1 MNSLL
6 LAFYGDDFTGST
18 DAMEMLT
25 RQGFRTVLFLNPPD
39 PEELRRDYPDVDCIG
54 IAGISRSLRTE
65 ELEKELTPIFERML
79 AYHPSVVHYKVCS
92 TFDSAPELGSI
103 GRVMD
108 IGKRYFANQQA
119 TPILAGAPPLSR
131 YTVFGQHFAAIG
143 DEVHRLDRHPIM
155 SVHPATPMDESDLRH
170 HLGKQTELPIGLMSI
185 LDLEGDEEKVWQ
197 RFAHKTEPIIV
208 LDSLKQ
214 SDTLAAGKLLWRLA
228 QTNDPLFVVGS
239 SGVEHA
245 LGEAWKS
252 AGTVSFHRGLPAYST
267 HDASMSKSNSI
278 VVVSGSA
285 SDITRK
291 QIEAAEKEGFFSLRL
306 SLNELLNEVTGET
319 ELHQL
324 VDLAEKQLRSGKD
337 IILYTAKGPHDP
349 AISEIRE
356 QLSTQGITP
365 DQSGKMLGRLLG
377 RIMKE
382 LTIRKCTRR
391 FVVAGGDTSG
401 FATME
406 LGVTAMEIAASVAP
420 GAPLNL
426 CYSKDPLVNGLE
438 LALKGGQLGQE
449 DYFMRVKHQ
458 IVNKMKGVCREH
470 E

>member
-1 MNSLL
+1 MSSLL

-25 RQGFRTVLFLNPPD
+25 RQGYRTVLFLSPPD

-65 ELEKELTPIFERML
+65 ELEKELAPIFERML
-79 AYHPSVVHYKVCS
+79 AYRPSIVHYKVCS
-92 TFDSAPELGSI
+92 TFDSAPEIGSI

-108 IGKRYFANQQA
+108 IGKRYFANQRT

-143 DEVHRLDRHPIM
+143 DEVYRLDRHPVM
-155 SVHPATPMDESDLRH
+155 SVHPATPMDEADLRL
-170 HLGKQTELPIGLMSI
+170 HLGKQTELPVGLMSI
-185 LDLEGDEEKVWQ
+185 LDLEGDDEKVWQ
-197 RFAHKTEPIIV
+197 RFADKTEPVVV
-208 LDSLKQ
+208 LDSLKR
-214 SDTLAAGKLLWRLA
+214 SDTLGAGKLLWRLA
-228 QTNDPLFVVGS
+228 QGSEPLFVVGS

-245 LGEAWKS
+245 LCEAWKS
-252 AGTVSFHRGLPAYST
+252 TGTASLHRGLPEYST
-267 HDASMSKSNSI
+267 YDASTPKYNPI
-278 VVVSGSA
+278 VVLSGSA

-306 SLNELLNEVTGET
+306 PLNELLNEVTGET
-319 ELHQL
+319 ALHRL
-324 VDLAEKQLRSGKD
+324 VDIAEKQLRLGTD
-337 IILYTAKGPHDP
+337 VILYTAKGPHDP

-356 QLSTQGITP
+356 QLSTQGIP
-365 DQSGKMLGRLLG
+365 ADQSGKMLGRLLG

-438 LALKGGQLGQE
+438 LALKGGQLGQK
-449 DYFMRVKHQ
+449 DYFIRVKHE
-458 IVNKMKGVCREH
+458 IVNRMKGVNSEH
-470 E
+470 N